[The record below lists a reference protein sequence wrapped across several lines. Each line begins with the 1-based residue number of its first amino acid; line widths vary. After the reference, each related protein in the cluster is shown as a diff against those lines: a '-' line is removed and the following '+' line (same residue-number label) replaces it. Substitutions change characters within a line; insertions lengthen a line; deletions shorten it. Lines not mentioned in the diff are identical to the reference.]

1 MEPTTDPDETTQR
14 LINSYRRIIQKG
26 SDMGNYHLK
35 EDEVFTLVFAC
46 IELPKRGYK
55 LNASETDW
63 IKHDKQ

>member
-1 MEPTTDPDETTQR
+1 MEPTTDTSETTQR
-14 LINSYRRIIQKG
+14 LINSYKRIIQKG
-26 SDMGNYHLK
+26 SDMGNYHLT

-46 IELPKRGYK
+46 IELPKRGYE